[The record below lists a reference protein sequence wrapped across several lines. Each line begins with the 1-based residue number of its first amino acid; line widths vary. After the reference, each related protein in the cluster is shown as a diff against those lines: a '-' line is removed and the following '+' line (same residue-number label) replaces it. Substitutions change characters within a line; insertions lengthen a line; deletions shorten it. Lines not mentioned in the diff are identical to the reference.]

1 MATLTRVRERC
12 FENQAAQVRA
22 ASFPGKRR
30 CFRIDPSRLA
40 RMHGIFEELA
50 REHLM
55 ELAGEEDDA
64 AEPEHL

>member
-1 MATLTRVRERC
+1 
-12 FENQAAQVRA
+12 
-22 ASFPGKRR
+22 
-30 CFRIDPSRLA
+30 
-40 RMHGIFEELA
+40 MHGIFEELA